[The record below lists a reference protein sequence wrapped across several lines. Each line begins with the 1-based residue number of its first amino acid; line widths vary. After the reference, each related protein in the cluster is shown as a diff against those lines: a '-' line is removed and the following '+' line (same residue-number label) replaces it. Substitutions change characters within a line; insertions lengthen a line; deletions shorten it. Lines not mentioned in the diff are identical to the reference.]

1 MGVRK
6 EGSLRERLSL
16 ALRIE
21 PFPHD
26 GKGILR
32 SALWLGPVLF
42 LLDLLSKWIVVWT
55 LGETTSSGTIVGGK
69 AEVIPGFLYF
79 HLTFN
84 EGMAFGIGDG
94 APWARGIFAGVS
106 FLGTILIL
114 YFWLRHLHKD
124 DVFANVLFAMA
135 FAGALGNGIDRAFYW
150 TNVVGFNGV
159 VDFVE
164 CYLFGPD
171 KAPFAVF
178 NLADAFLVV
187 SIFLAIVLILVR
199 MVKEGREGESK

>member
-1 MGVRK
+1 MGIRK
-6 EGSLRERLSL
+6 EGRLRERLAL

-32 SALWLGPVLF
+32 SALWLAPILF

-55 LGETTSSGTIVGGK
+55 LGRPDSSGTIQGG
-69 AEVIPGFLYF
+69 EVEIIPGFLDF

-114 YFWLRHLHKD
+114 YFWLRHLYKS

-150 TNVVGFNGV
+150 KAIVGFDGV

-164 CYLFGPD
+164 CYLFG
-171 KAPFAVF
+171 KERAPFAVF

-187 SIFLAIVLILVR
+187 SIFLAIILILVR
-199 MVKEGREGESK
+199 MVKEAREGGKK